1 MISLNR
7 PAEDRAVPG
16 LSGPGRNRNA
26 GKILVV
32 DDEPAQLRLTEQ
44 ALSGQGYEVIKA
56 VSGQEAVR
64 LFYERKPDL
73 VLLDVMMPEIDGWQT
88 CRLIREVSDIPV
100 IMLTGK
106 RCAEDDIVR
115 GLECGADE
123 YLVKPLGHREL
134 SARVRAALR
143 RSGSSPGLIDR
154 QNIVFHDDYLTIDVA
169 KRRVTV
175 NGRRLKLTPREFRL
189 LALLVEN
196 ADRVLSHRQVLEKVW
211 GWEYI
216 SDVDYVRIYISH
228 LRQKIE
234 PEPARPRYILTEP
247 GVGYCFHAAG

>member
-1 MISLNR
+1 MTK
-7 PAEDRAVPG
+7 
-16 LSGPGRNRNA
+16 
-26 GKILVV
+26 KILVV
-32 DDEPAQLRLTEQ
+32 DDEAVQLRLTEQ
-44 ALSGQGYEVIKA
+44 VLVAKGYDVIKA
-56 VSGQEAVR
+56 GSAQEAIR

-88 CRLIREVSDIPV
+88 CRLIREVSDIPI

-123 YLVKPLGHREL
+123 YLMKPVGNREL
-134 SARVRAALR
+134 SARVRAAFR
-143 RSGSSPGLIDR
+143 RAESSSGNNRKKVLFS
-154 QNIVFHDDYLTIDVA
+154 DDYLSVDVA
-169 KRRVTV
+169 GRKVTL
-175 NGRRLKLTPREFRL
+175 NGQKLKLTPREFRL

-196 ADRVLSHRQVLEKVW
+196 ADRVLSHQQMLEKVW

-216 SDVDYVRIYISH
+216 DDVDYVRIYISH

-234 PEPARPRYILTEP
+234 PEPSRPRYILTEP
-247 GVGYCFHAAG
+247 GVGYSFHGAN

>member
-1 MISLNR
+1 MAR
-7 PAEDRAVPG
+7 
-16 LSGPGRNRNA
+16 
-26 GKILVV
+26 KILVI
-32 DDEPAQLRLTEQ
+32 DDEPAQLRMTEQ
-44 ALSGQGYEVIKA
+44 ILAGKGYEVIKA
-56 VSGQEAVR
+56 GSGQEAVR

-88 CRLIREVSDIPV
+88 CRLIREISDVPV

-106 RCAEDDIVR
+106 RCSEDDIVR

-123 YLVKPLGHREL
+123 YLVKPLGNREL

-143 RSGSSPGLIDR
+143 RAESPSGRIDR
-154 QNIVFHDDYLTIDVA
+154 KKVVFTDDYLNVDVA
-169 KRRVTV
+169 ERKVTV
-175 NGRRLKLTPREFRL
+175 NGQKLKLTPREFRL

-196 ADRVLSHRQVLEKVW
+196 SDHVLSHRQVLEKVW

-216 SDVDYVRIYISH
+216 NDVDYVRIYVSH

-234 PEPARPRYILTEP
+234 PEPSRPRYILTEP
-247 GVGYCFHAAG
+247 GVGYYFHGAA